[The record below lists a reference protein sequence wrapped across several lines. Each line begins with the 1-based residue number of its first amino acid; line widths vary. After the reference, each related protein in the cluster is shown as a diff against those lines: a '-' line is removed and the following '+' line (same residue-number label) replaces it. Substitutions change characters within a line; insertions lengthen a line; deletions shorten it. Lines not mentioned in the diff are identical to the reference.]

1 MADKQKTAPADAPTS
16 AAGKTTTTKA
26 PRWVHRWGYEISPK
40 VTLKGVFRLRE
51 GGYLC
56 RAQVNDSSGKQRT
69 IFKVRREAPTAD
81 AAREWLVAEIARIKS
96 GTPMEAAAETNAP
109 PAFADYALS
118 LAERKIREGTIKSAH
133 SREVLASILEHHL
146 IPFFG
151 EMPVDKIRRADV
163 IRWKDGVASR
173 IQADEVSPH
182 TANGWWSVLRA
193 TVNAAVAEYELERN
207 PVTKVEPFDTSE
219 HPAHTREDPNSLTPE
234 EFGAF
239 VTKLRELFPQ
249 HHAMALLGFVT
260 GLRPSSLRPLRRHGE
275 HADVLWDECALLVR
289 RSHTRRKEVMRT
301 TKTGFRQRIGLPP
314 AMIETLRAHVD
325 SLPPGPMLDSELLFP
340 SVTGGFRAPSVL
352 DKPFKR
358 VAKAIGLRKRITAK
372 GMRRTFQDL
381 TRAESVN
388 DLVVRSISGH
398 VTREMQDHY
407 STPLEVE
414 QRDGIARVIQ
424 LADPKARCPADPPAA
439 PAAATDTTNGPAPT
453 SNSKAKG

>member
-1 MADKQKTAPADAPTS
+1 MADKQTIAPAGAPTS
-16 AAGKTTTTKA
+16 GAGRTTTTRTSA
-26 PRWVHRWGYEISPK
+26 RWVSRWGYEIGPK
-40 VTLKGVFRLRE
+40 ATLKGVFRLRE
-51 GGYLC
+51 GGFLC
-56 RAQVNDSSGKQRT
+56 RSQVQDHSGKERT
-69 IFKVRREAPTAD
+69 IFKVLREAPTAD
-81 AAREWLVAEIARIKS
+81 AAREWLVAEIRRIKAA
-96 GTPMEAAAETNAP
+96 PAQEATKGP

-118 LAERKIREGTIKSAH
+118 LAERKVREGTIKSAH

-173 IQADEVSPH
+173 IQAGEVSPH

-193 TVNAAVAEYELERN
+193 TINAAVAEHELERN
-207 PVTKVEPFDTSE
+207 PVAKVEPFDTSE

-275 HADVLWDECALLVR
+275 HADVLWDEGALLIR
-289 RSHTRRKEVMRT
+289 RSHTRRDEVMRT

-314 AMIETLRAHVD
+314 AMIEALRAHVD

-398 VTREMQDHY
+398 VTREMHEHY

-414 QRDGIARVIQ
+414 QRDGIARVIR
-424 LADPKARCPADPPAA
+424 LANPKAQPPAA
-439 PAAATDTTNGPAPT
+439 PPAEPAAAKDATDNPTPA
-453 SNSKAKG
+453 SNSRAKG